1 MLQTLCRSFYSLA
14 FLSPICVWFFLMPL
28 FSAQA
33 TIVNQAFTLSAT
45 IAKGCTLGSG
55 SSDVATFGAI
65 SFGNVTT
72 LTSPVNVVSS
82 AGAGSVV
89 LKCTPGVSVSL
100 ALDSGLNVSG
110 SIGAGRLMKITGG
123 GTTTLPYQLYQDSGY
138 STIWGNGSNGG
149 TLQSFTTSGAI
160 QTFTIYARL
169 FSMAGLPAS
178 GQYSDTVTVTITY

>member
-1 MLQTLCRSFYSLA
+1 MLQMFCRSFYSLT
-14 FLSPICVWFFLMPL
+14 FLLPICALFFLLPL

-33 TIVNQAFTLSAT
+33 TIINQAFTLSAT
-45 IAKGCTLGSG
+45 IVKGCTLGSG
-55 SSDVATFGAI
+55 STDVSTFGAI
-65 SFGNVTT
+65 SFGNITT
-72 LTSPVNVVSS
+72 LTSPVSIGSS

-123 GTTTLPYQLYQDSGY
+123 GAATLSYQLYQDTGY

-149 TLQSFTTSGAI
+149 TLQSFTASGAI